1 MNAGNT
7 VHTAETGRT
16 AGFGEG
22 SGSRVRAFVAIELP
36 EHIAAVLGRFQEE
49 LKALGL
55 SLRWTRPE
63 NIHLTLKF
71 LGEMPESDLSGI
83 CDAVDETA
91 RVHGPITLAAK
102 GIGVFPNIRRPNVLW
117 TGIAGQTE
125 ILTVLQRDLDVRL
138 HELLGTGLEKRRFT
152 GHLTLGRVK
161 GRPDPKRLI
170 RAMETF
176 GSLETESFTADGVCL
191 FSSRLMA
198 SGPVYTRI
206 MKASLA
212 SGAG

>member
-1 MNAGNT
+1 MNAGKT
-7 VHTAETGRT
+7 AHAAETGRT
-16 AGFGEG
+16 AGIGEG

-36 EHIAAVLGRFQEE
+36 EHIIADLGRLQEE

-71 LGEMPESDLSGI
+71 LGDMPESDLSGVR
-83 CDAVDETA
+83 DAVGETA
-91 RVHGPITLAAK
+91 RAHGPITLAAK
-102 GIGVFPNIRRPNVLW
+102 GIGVFPNILRPNVLW

-125 ILTVLQRDLDVRL
+125 LLTVLQRDLDVRL
-138 HELLGTGLEKRRFT
+138 HDLLCIGLEKRRFT

-170 RAMETF
+170 SAMEIF
-176 GSLETESFTADGVCL
+176 GSLETESFAADAVCL
-191 FSSRLMA
+191 FSSRLTA
-198 SGPVYTRI
+198 AGPVYTRI
-206 MKASLA
+206 MRASLA